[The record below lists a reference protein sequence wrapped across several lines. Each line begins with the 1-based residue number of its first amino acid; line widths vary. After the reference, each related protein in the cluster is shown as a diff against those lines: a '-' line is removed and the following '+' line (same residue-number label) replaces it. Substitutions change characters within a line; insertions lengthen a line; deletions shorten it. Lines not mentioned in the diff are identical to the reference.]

1 LIILGLDPGSWTTGF
16 GLIEAGGASPRYL
29 SSGRIDA
36 PREAELA
43 LRLVHIADELAAI
56 LGRHRPGLVAIEK
69 PFHGASARSAIVLAE
84 ARGALLVT
92 VARCG
97 LAIEEYAP
105 ASVKSAVA
113 GHGRADK
120 SAVARMV
127 RLQLGLAA
135 REMGADE
142 SDALAIA
149 LCAAARRPLEER
161 LARAH
166 AGVLR

>member
-1 LIILGLDPGSWTTGF
+1 MIILGVDPGSWTTGF
-16 GLIEAGGASPRYL
+16 GLVEHETGRTRYL
-29 SSGRIDA
+29 VSGRIQV
-36 PREAELA
+36 PEGLELA
-43 LRLVHIADELAAI
+43 ARLVHLADALQAI
-56 LGRHRPGLVAIEK
+56 VGNHRPELVAIEK
-69 PFHGASARSAIVLAE
+69 PFHGVNSRSAIVLAE

-92 VARCG
+92 LARGG

-120 SAVARMV
+120 SEVAKMV

-135 REMGADE
+135 RPMGPDE
-142 SDALAIA
+142 SDALAVA
-149 LCAAARRPLEER
+149 LCAAAQRPLRER
-161 LARAH
+161 LARST